1 MYFKLGEL
9 FCGPGGLAK
18 GAQLADIGDDD
29 WKIIHGW
36 ANDID
41 PDTCQ
46 TYLTNICPNNCDSVV
61 CEDVHQLR
69 CF

>member
-41 PDTCQ
+41 PDTCN
-46 TYLTNICPNNCDSVV
+46 LSI
-61 CEDVHQLR
+61 
-69 CF
+69 